1 MLVLS
6 QRKGEKK
13 ESIHIKYTWKINWKY
28 LIMYWL
34 ITYMFKKVHAGIK
47 MHEEKSLQVLILYS
61 SYKGDWELY

>member
-1 MLVLS
+1 
-6 QRKGEKK
+6 
-13 ESIHIKYTWKINWKY
+13 
-28 LIMYWL
+28 MYWL